1 MTLCIRLGRGL
12 FVIERRG
19 TNISFFHYYVDWLFL
34 DKLGHGSTPKKLPNC
49 MNAPFFAFVPTN
61 NVAHRAEPAGRNNR
75 PSVPL
80 SAMDRPTLLEYLGAA
95 ERRLIESE

>member
-1 MTLCIRLGRGL
+1 
-12 FVIERRG
+12 
-19 TNISFFHYYVDWLFL
+19 
-34 DKLGHGSTPKKLPNC
+34 